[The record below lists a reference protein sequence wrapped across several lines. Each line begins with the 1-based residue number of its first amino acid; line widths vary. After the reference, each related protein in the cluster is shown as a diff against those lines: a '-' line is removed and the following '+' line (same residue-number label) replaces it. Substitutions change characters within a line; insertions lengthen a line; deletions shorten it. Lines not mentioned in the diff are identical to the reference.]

1 MNRIKSFCTVALTT
15 AICCSAAGIRAE
27 LANGIKAIVSD
38 SIITYQQVEMF
49 TMQGEQFLRDR
60 YGTQSPEYKKGLQS
74 LLNTSLET
82 LVQRK
87 LILHDFKSSG
97 FNVPETL
104 IDEIVQER
112 IRDRYKDR
120 MELTKRLQSEGMTFE
135 KFRQDV
141 RDRFIEEQ
149 MTAKF
154 IPEPIISP
162 HKIEVYYQ
170 DHQTAFKVEDQV
182 KLRLILL
189 NRTGDDKDEST
200 KKRAE
205 ELVSQLK
212 DGASFEELAKSY
224 SEGST
229 RAQGGQT
236 DWQDVSVVNKALVEP
251 ISKLKSGE
259 YTAVIETPQVY
270 FIVKLEDRHPA
281 HVKPLNEVRNEVE
294 RTLIGQEVTRLQE
307 AWVKRLTKK
316 TFVRYF

>member
-1 MNRIKSFCTVALTT
+1 MNRKRFFCAVAL
-15 AICCSAAGIRAE
+15 SAALGCGATSARAE
-27 LANGIKAIVSD
+27 LANGIKAIVGESV
-38 SIITYQQVEMF
+38 ITYQQVEMF
-49 TMQGEQFLRDR
+49 TMQGEQFLRER
-60 YGTQSPEYKKGLQS
+60 YGQQAPEYKKGLQN

-82 LVQRK
+82 LVQRQ

-97 FNVPETL
+97 FNVPETI

-112 IRDRYKDR
+112 IHDRYKDR
-120 MELTKRLQSEGMTFE
+120 MELTKRLQNEGMTFE
-135 KFRQDV
+135 QFRKDV

-162 HKIEVYYQ
+162 HKMEEYYKA
-170 DHQTAFKVEDQV
+170 HQETFKVEDQV

-189 NRTGDDKDEST
+189 NRTGDDKDAAT

-205 ELVSQLK
+205 ELVMQLK

-229 RAQGGQT
+229 RVDGGLT
-236 DWQDVSVVNKALVEP
+236 DWQDVSVVNKALLEP
-251 ISKLKSGE
+251 ISKLKPGE
-259 YTAVIETPQVY
+259 YTTVIETPQVY
-270 FIVKLEDRHPA
+270 FIVKVEDRHPA
-281 HVKPLNEVRNEVE
+281 HVKPLTEVSNEVE

-307 AWVKRLTKK
+307 AWIKRLTKK